1 MSRWTVYLRILHFHI
16 YTLIWFWMSHI
27 CPFQLNIIYL
37 CVFLISRTIAVCF
50 WVKGNCAY
58 AVTSLLSEALPSKRP
73 INSPL
78 QEHCYGNWGEG
89 AKRLSTTEAAMLGMA
104 HIDEWK
110 PVIAMLVFDLISA
123 VTTALIKKALQE
135 GLDRLVLIT
144 LRQLVATVFLAP
156 IAYFKER
163 YRNVTSQRMRM
174 IKVQSLDCNVILNFL
189 PFLSFQEHKA

>member
-1 MSRWTVYLRILHFHI
+1 
-16 YTLIWFWMSHI
+16 
-27 CPFQLNIIYL
+27 
-37 CVFLISRTIAVCF
+37 
-50 WVKGNCAY
+50 
-58 AVTSLLSEALPSKRP
+58 
-73 INSPL
+73 
-78 QEHCYGNWGEG
+78 
-89 AKRLSTTEAAMLGMA
+89 MLGI
-104 HIDEWK
+104 HDWK

-123 VTTALIKKALQE
+123 VTTTLIKKALQE

-144 LRQLVATVFLAP
+144 LRQLVAIVFLAL

>member
-1 MSRWTVYLRILHFHI
+1 
-16 YTLIWFWMSHI
+16 
-27 CPFQLNIIYL
+27 
-37 CVFLISRTIAVCF
+37 
-50 WVKGNCAY
+50 
-58 AVTSLLSEALPSKRP
+58 
-73 INSPL
+73 
-78 QEHCYGNWGEG
+78 
-89 AKRLSTTEAAMLGMA
+89 MLGI
-104 HIDEWK
+104 HDWK

-123 VTTALIKKALQE
+123 VTTTLIKKALQE

>member
-1 MSRWTVYLRILHFHI
+1 
-16 YTLIWFWMSHI
+16 
-27 CPFQLNIIYL
+27 
-37 CVFLISRTIAVCF
+37 
-50 WVKGNCAY
+50 
-58 AVTSLLSEALPSKRP
+58 
-73 INSPL
+73 
-78 QEHCYGNWGEG
+78 
-89 AKRLSTTEAAMLGMA
+89 MLGME

-144 LRQLVATVFLAP
+144 LRQLVAIVFLAL

-189 PFLSFQEHKA
+189 LFLSFQEHKA

>member
-1 MSRWTVYLRILHFHI
+1 
-16 YTLIWFWMSHI
+16 
-27 CPFQLNIIYL
+27 
-37 CVFLISRTIAVCF
+37 
-50 WVKGNCAY
+50 
-58 AVTSLLSEALPSKRP
+58 
-73 INSPL
+73 
-78 QEHCYGNWGEG
+78 
-89 AKRLSTTEAAMLGMA
+89 MLGI
-104 HIDEWK
+104 HDWK

-144 LRQLVATVFLAP
+144 LRQLVATVFLAL

>member
-1 MSRWTVYLRILHFHI
+1 
-16 YTLIWFWMSHI
+16 
-27 CPFQLNIIYL
+27 
-37 CVFLISRTIAVCF
+37 
-50 WVKGNCAY
+50 
-58 AVTSLLSEALPSKRP
+58 
-73 INSPL
+73 
-78 QEHCYGNWGEG
+78 
-89 AKRLSTTEAAMLGMA
+89 MLGI
-104 HIDEWK
+104 HDWK

-123 VTTALIKKALQE
+123 VTTTLIKKALQE

-144 LRQLVATVFLAP
+144 LRQLVAIVFLAP

>member
-1 MSRWTVYLRILHFHI
+1 MVGIH
-16 YTLIWFWMSHI
+16 
-27 CPFQLNIIYL
+27 
-37 CVFLISRTIAVCF
+37 
-50 WVKGNCAY
+50 
-58 AVTSLLSEALPSKRP
+58 
-73 INSPL
+73 
-78 QEHCYGNWGEG
+78 
-89 AKRLSTTEAAMLGMA
+89 
-104 HIDEWK
+104 DWK

-123 VTTALIKKALQE
+123 VTTTLIKKALQE

-144 LRQLVATVFLAP
+144 LRQLVAIVFLAL

>member
-1 MSRWTVYLRILHFHI
+1 
-16 YTLIWFWMSHI
+16 
-27 CPFQLNIIYL
+27 
-37 CVFLISRTIAVCF
+37 
-50 WVKGNCAY
+50 
-58 AVTSLLSEALPSKRP
+58 
-73 INSPL
+73 
-78 QEHCYGNWGEG
+78 
-89 AKRLSTTEAAMLGMA
+89 MLGMA